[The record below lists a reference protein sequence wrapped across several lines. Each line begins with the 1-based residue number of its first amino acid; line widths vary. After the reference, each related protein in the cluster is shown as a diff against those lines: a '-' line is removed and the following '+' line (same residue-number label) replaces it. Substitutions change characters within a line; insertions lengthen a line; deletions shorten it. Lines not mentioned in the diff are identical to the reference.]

1 MAYTPTPTIP
11 GVRNGMPMTNHMAS
25 NSPVFGQTLRGTRG
39 SHTMQYP
46 RSPTPTGT
54 AHAQNYYRPIQS
66 PLTVPYSGPK
76 PYRAPSFSPAPMQ
89 HVNAASAY
97 PEYVYNNRMTPSR
110 MTPSRMTP
118 SRMTPGRMT
127 PLQPP
132 SPAFELAPRYEY
144 VAVPLE
150 PSQPGNSYVI
160 YASGDDENGLST
172 AEIIERQS
180 QDYVDEQLAQFEQ
193 NTIAKLQGK
202 WKTLSK

>member
-1 MAYTPTPTIP
+1 
-11 GVRNGMPMTNHMAS
+11 
-25 NSPVFGQTLRGTRG
+25 
-39 SHTMQYP
+39 
-46 RSPTPTGT
+46 
-54 AHAQNYYRPIQS
+54 
-66 PLTVPYSGPK
+66 
-76 PYRAPSFSPAPMQ
+76 MQ
-89 HVNAASAY
+89 HVNAAATY
-97 PEYVYNNRMTPSR
+97 PEYRYNR

-144 VAVPLE
+144 VGVPLE
-150 PSQPGNSYVI
+150 PSHPSNAYVI
-160 YASGDDENGLST
+160 YDTGGDDDNALST

-202 WKTLSK
+202 